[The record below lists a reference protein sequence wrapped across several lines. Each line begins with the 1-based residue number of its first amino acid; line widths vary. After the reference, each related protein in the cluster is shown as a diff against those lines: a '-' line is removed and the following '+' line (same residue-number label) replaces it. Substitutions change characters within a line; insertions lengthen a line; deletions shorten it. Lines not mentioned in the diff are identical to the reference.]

1 VANLKLAIPGAIGAR
16 VATAVT
22 KPTAAGIAG
31 SSAMLSDGV
40 HPAVDTFY
48 GVLLRLFIEAGSA
61 PPQQRWSRP
70 DAVRLPVDAPTTCGR
85 NRHCRRRDRPLLRC
99 NSVAQRTDPDA
110 LCANHL
116 IFERTCL

>member
-1 VANLKLAIPGAIGAR
+1 MANLKLATPGAIGAR

-22 KPTAAGIAG
+22 KPTAAGITG

-61 PPQQRWSRP
+61 PTQQRWSRP
-70 DAVRLPVDAPTTCGR
+70 DAVRLPVDAPTHPGETATAGAVTGPCLDATR
-85 NRHCRRRDRPLLRC
+85 WPSAQTRTHC
-99 NSVAQRTDPDA
+99 ART
-110 LCANHL
+110 
-116 IFERTCL
+116 I